1 MVRRLL
7 IAEVI
12 LVAMH
17 GRAYAQAQPKNCV
30 LDGTAVDLITAE
42 PLRKATIRLTPS
54 RATAAGYMGVTDA
67 EGHFHL
73 EGIAA
78 GNYDLTGA
86 RTGYLKSEYGARRP
100 GGMGTTLNLKAG
112 DKLTDLTVKLV
123 RCSVITG
130 KITDDDGEPIRRALV
145 VSISQSWLH
154 GQRTYDQSNEVWTN
168 DRGQYRITGLTPG
181 RYYLCVGTSPESFVE
196 KQGGQEMQVLPT
208 CYPDS
213 RSRDG
218 ASQVEVRVGQDAVGR
233 DMRMPVGPVFHLR
246 GKLEMTAS
254 DHQQRLSLEAHLHNF
269 GGEPGGLEEDVDD
282 QHGTFDFSGATPG
295 DYDIDWISE
304 DHQVVARRSVAVKA
318 SDVNGII
325 LSLPKRFE
333 VTGVVRSSTDD
344 QPLALLDVTARDINS
359 PASEPYSSDV
369 NPDGAFKIEN
379 VWPGEYVF
387 GLSEETP
394 GEYVKSIQYGGREIL
409 GQAIALTDATTQIEV
424 LMGTGARSIDGLV
437 QPADSNPNIA
447 GLQVVLVLE
456 TPRLDN
462 ESLLL
467 AKTDQNGHFSF
478 KNVPPGR
485 YYAFAVA
492 DVDPGLLENRNFIGQ
507 LEGSALEA
515 DLPGDGKLPKGVPI
529 VPPDEVQ
536 RALNLLGQ

>member
-1 MVRRLL
+1 MQSL
-7 IAEVI
+7 
-12 LVAMH
+12 
-17 GRAYAQAQPKNCV
+17 AYSQAQPEKCALN
-30 LDGTAVDLITAE
+30 GTAVDFVTAA
-42 PLRKATIRLTPS
+42 PLRKVTIRLIPS
-54 RATAAGYMGVTDA
+54 RASASGYMGVTDA

-73 EGIAA
+73 GGIAA
-78 GNYDLTGA
+78 GNYDLTGEH
-86 RTGYLKSEYGARRP
+86 TGYLLSEYGARRP
-100 GGMGTTLNLKAG
+100 SGTGTTLNLKAG
-112 DKLTDLTVKLV
+112 DKLTDVKVKLV
-123 RCSVITG
+123 RCSVIAG
-130 KITDDDGEPIRRALV
+130 KITDDDGEPIRKALV
-145 VSISQSWLH
+145 YAVSQQWLR
-154 GQRTYDQSNEVWTN
+154 GERTYDQSDDVWTN
-168 DRGQYRITGLTPG
+168 DRGEYRITGLTPG
-181 RYYLCVGTSPESFVE
+181 RYYLCAGTSSESFVE

-208 CYPDS
+208 CYPYS
-213 RSRDG
+213 RSPDG
-218 ASQVEVRVGQDAVGR
+218 ASQVEVQAGQDALGL
-233 DMRMPVGPVFHLR
+233 DMRMPVGPVFHIR

-269 GGEPGGLEEDVDD
+269 GGEPGGLDEGVDD
-282 QHGTFDFSGATPG
+282 EHGTFDFSGATPG

-304 DHQVVARRSVAVKA
+304 DHQVVARRSVTVKT

-325 LSLPKRFE
+325 LTLPKRFE
-333 VTGVVRSSTDD
+333 ITGTVHSSTGD
-344 QPLALLDVTARDINS
+344 QPLAELDVTAKDMNS
-359 PASEPYSSDV
+359 PASEPYSGDV
-369 NPDGAFKIEN
+369 GPGGAFKIEN
-379 VWPGEYVF
+379 VWPSKYVF
-387 GLSEETP
+387 GVSFENP

-409 GQAIALTDATTQIEV
+409 GQAIALTGATTQIEV
-424 LMGTGARSIDGLV
+424 LMGTDARSIDGLV
-437 QPADSNPNIA
+437 QPADSNPIIG

-467 AKTDQNGHFSF
+467 ARTDQNGHFSF